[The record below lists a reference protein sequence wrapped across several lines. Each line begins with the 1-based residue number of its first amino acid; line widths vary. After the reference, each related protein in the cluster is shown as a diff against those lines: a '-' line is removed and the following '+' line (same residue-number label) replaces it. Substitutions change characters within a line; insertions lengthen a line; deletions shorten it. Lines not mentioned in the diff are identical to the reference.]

1 VTLDLPTPLFAED
14 DLQPPSGHPER
25 FGGRWRLIGA
35 GLSNVWRYGDLV
47 LDAGSGRLLLRGPNG
62 TGKTTALEALWPYL
76 LDLNARQLVAG
87 KARTTSLA
95 SLMREGA
102 TGKRRYG
109 YVWMTLEGP
118 GSEGR
123 RSFGVRLQY
132 SDGATPTVKVVPF
145 TILGTPLTDVALH
158 GADRAPLTLE
168 QFTEA
173 VESAGGQV
181 FDDEDA
187 YLAYLAAQV
196 WQTTPPQLRD
206 LAARIRAV
214 RNPSLLG
221 EVSPRAA
228 AEALREALPT
238 VAEDVVTATAEA
250 LAESDATRDAFARDS
265 RAAEVLDD
273 FAATWAGHVVAVVA
287 DLHRLAV
294 EAEAGVTS
302 ALRARRAVER
312 DHEKALASLETAH
325 AVDVEVTDRLRDLE
339 ARIQILEHSDAYR
352 TAGVLSALEQQLA
365 AEQRLADD
373 TTARLL
379 TSAGEVRRR
388 TGDLRGALTD
398 VDHDLD
404 ELVLTTM
411 SADPASALPEPIL
424 RWSTRP
430 RATMTVGHSTA
441 DPGPA
446 VDLDAGTTRLDDA
459 AAGWTALARAH
470 TQRAA
475 DAQLALAD
483 HRSTVAGAQ
492 DAADAALRAA
502 GRAER
507 ESDVARQEAERATA
521 QAVRAA
527 DAVLDAVTAWVDD
540 GRIDIDD
547 DSDDDSRD
555 SAPGDADVEEPD
567 DRLAPG
573 PVDDLRG
580 AEPSQL
586 VSEVRS
592 WRAAATGRAARI
604 CARLT
609 EERRQRLTFAQSLR
623 TEAVSL
629 RAEAAEL
636 RAGRLL
642 PLPRPHWLEDHDDS
656 QALAGALEWAPTC
669 SDLHE
674 RALVETALAASG
686 LLAATLSSTGAET
699 TSWRVGPFGLPV
711 TASLAGVLTVD
722 PAHPLAEV
730 AADVLRRIAVRESA
744 EPGPGLGRDPASA
757 ASGGTSTVDEAATIV
772 IGRDG
777 TFRAGPL
784 VGHAP
789 GSDDATALPPAQH
802 IGAAQRLAAALA
814 RADQLDRDA
823 EVLEDQAV
831 QAIEDADRLGRR
843 ADAVD
848 RRARAFPS
856 ADDLERYE
864 ARRAAAATRAHELS
878 RAAHDA
884 AAAAQEATEAATAA
898 RREWADRTR
907 GRDLPADVDELDTI
921 RADSSRTAETLHRA
935 AATITGSLRRRV
947 ERLQSDA
954 TSVEAATIEL
964 TTLRMA
970 ALDAHDEAA
979 GTAEKVRTLQTL
991 SGDDARTAVEEH
1003 RRAVEERD
1011 VANRRVRPARE
1022 EVVRWTSEASTL
1034 AERLLTAQTTER
1046 DARPIADS
1054 RRSALAAALSVP
1066 GVSEVVLGG
1075 TTPPADGMV
1084 DEVGAALTG
1093 RRPAGKKALRERY
1106 DSARAALAGTWALDP
1121 GDSRGE
1127 LDTFV
1132 LTHDDVP
1139 YTPPAAARRAAELKE
1154 RAQAALA
1161 AAEEGALRDFVIGRL
1176 PSAIG
1181 TAWTRLHDWV
1191 ADVNRKMRAAE
1202 ASSGVG
1208 VRVRARLADD
1218 LPPAARTVYELACT
1232 VADADRSRE
1241 QKAQIGQAIQQLIAA
1256 ADGATMTE
1264 RLAAAVDVREWVD
1277 VHYEVIRPG
1286 GTTQRWSARTG
1297 LSGGERRLVVLA
1309 PMLAAV
1315 AAAYDSLADTGLR
1328 LTALDEVPAEV
1339 DERGRE
1345 GLARYLADLDL
1356 DLVCTSYLWDGAPGA
1371 WDGVDAH
1378 DLEAGPDGTVV
1389 AFPMLIR
1396 GLLDLPGDQFA
1407 PTGPST

>member
-1 VTLDLPTPLFAED
+1 MTLDLPTPLFADD

-132 SDGATPTVKVVPF
+132 SDGATPTVKVLPF
-145 TILGTPLTDVALH
+145 TIPGTPLTDLALH

-168 QFTEA
+168 QFTET
-173 VESAGGQV
+173 VERVGGQL
-181 FDDEDA
+181 FDDEDE
-187 YLAYLAAQV
+187 YLTHLAAQV
-196 WQTTPPQLRD
+196 WQTTPTQLRD
-206 LAARIRAV
+206 LAQRIRAV

-221 EVSPRAA
+221 DVSPRAA

-250 LAESDATRDAFARDS
+250 LAESDATRQAFARDS
-265 RAAEVLDD
+265 QAADVLDA

-294 EAEAGVTS
+294 EAEAAVTS
-302 ALRARRAVER
+302 AVRARRAIER
-312 DHEKALASLETAH
+312 DHEKALATLETAH
-325 AVDVEVTDRLRDLE
+325 AVDVEVTDRLRDLD
-339 ARIQILEHSDAYR
+339 ARIQTLEHSDAYR
-352 TAGVLSALEQQLA
+352 AAGALSALEQQLT

-373 TTARLL
+373 TSARLL
-379 TSAGEVRRR
+379 TSAAEVRRR
-388 TGDLRGALTD
+388 TGDLRDALTD
-398 VDHDLD
+398 IDHDLD
-404 ELVLTTM
+404 EVLLTAT
-411 SADPASALPEPIL
+411 SADPAAALPEPIL

-430 RATMTVGHSTA
+430 RATVTVGQATA

-446 VDLDAGTTRLDDA
+446 VDLDNGTTRLDDA

-483 HRSTVAGAQ
+483 HRSAVAGAQ
-492 DAADAALRAA
+492 RAADAAQQTA

-527 DAVLDAVTAWVDD
+527 DALLDAVGAW
-540 GRIDIDD
+540 GDD
-547 DSDDDSRD
+547 DRIGDDRTSDDDSRAAG
-555 SAPGDADVEEPD
+555 SGDADAEEPD
-567 DRLAPG
+567 DRLAQG
-573 PVDDLRG
+573 LVDDLRG
-580 AEPSQL
+580 AEPSQ
-586 VSEVRS
+586 VVNEVRS
-592 WRAAATGRAARI
+592 WRAAAAGRAARI

-609 EERRQRLTFAQSLR
+609 EERRQRLATAQALR

-629 RAEAAEL
+629 RTEAAEL
-636 RAGRLL
+636 RAGRPL
-642 PLPRPHWLEDHDDS
+642 PLPRPHWLDDHDDS
-656 QALAGALEWAPTC
+656 RSLAVALEWAPTC
-669 SDLHE
+669 SDPRE

-686 LLAATLSSTGAET
+686 LLAATLSSSGAET
-699 TSWRVGPFGLPV
+699 TSWRVGPFGLPM

-722 PAHPLAEV
+722 PTHPLADV

-744 EPGPGLGRDPASA
+744 EPRPGLAPDDASAGPG
-757 ASGGTSTVDEAATIV
+757 GTGSEDEGVTIV

-789 GSDDATALPPAQH
+789 GADDATALPPAQH

-814 RADQLDRDA
+814 RADQLDHDA
-823 EVLEDQAV
+823 EVLEGQAV
-831 QAIEDADRLGRR
+831 AAIEDADRLARR
-843 ADAVD
+843 ADNVD
-848 RRARAFPS
+848 RRAGAFPTT
-856 ADDLERYE
+856 DDLERYE

-884 AAAAQEATEAATAA
+884 VTAAQEAAEAAAGA
-898 RREWADRTR
+898 RREWAERTC

-921 RADSSRTAETLHRA
+921 RADSGRTADTLHRA
-935 AATITGSLRRRV
+935 AAAITGSLRRRV
-947 ERLQSDA
+947 ERLHSDA
-954 TSVEAATIEL
+954 ASVDAAATDL

-979 GTAEKVRTLQTL
+979 GTAEKVRTLQAL

-1003 RRAVEERD
+1003 HRAVEERD
-1011 VANRRVRPARE
+1011 LASRRVRPARE
-1022 EVVRWTSEASTL
+1022 DVVRWTSEVSTL
-1034 AERLLTAQTTER
+1034 AERLLTAQGTER
-1046 DARPIADS
+1046 DARPVADG
-1054 RRSALAAALSVP
+1054 RRSALAALLTVP
-1066 GVSEVVLGG
+1066 GVSEVILGG
-1075 TTPPADGMV
+1075 ATTAADGTL
-1084 DEVGAALTG
+1084 DEVGAALAG
-1093 RRPAGKKALRERY
+1093 RRSAGRKSLRERY
-1106 DSARAALAGTWALDP
+1106 DTARAALAGTWALDP
-1121 GDSRGE
+1121 GDSQGE

-1132 LTHDDVP
+1132 LTHDDVT
-1139 YTPPAAARRAAELKE
+1139 YTPPTATRRAAELKE

-1161 AAEEGALRDFVIGRL
+1161 AAEESALRDFVIGRL

-1191 ADVNRKMRAAE
+1191 TDVNRKMRAAE

-1256 ADGATMTE
+1256 ADGPSMTE

-1286 GTTQRWSARTG
+1286 GTAQRWSARTG

-1315 AAAYDSLADTGLR
+1315 AAAYDSLAGTGLR

-1396 GLLDLPGDQFA
+1396 GLIDLPGDHFA
-1407 PTGPST
+1407 ATGPST